1 MNQSPKANLRNR
13 PWNKGRA
20 LGQKA
25 PFDRQQAQLIR
36 AILEAEGRLRDLALF
51 DTAIDTMLRA
61 SDLLALRVADVC
73 DHAGAMV
80 DEFTVRQQKTGRAAL
95 VGLSPRG
102 RRSLGRWIAASAKAP
117 EDYLLTGIGRRATGR
132 PLSRMQ
138 LSRLVKQWAGHA
150 RQDPRRFSTQ
160 SLRRTKA
167 ALVYANTRNIEVVRE
182 LLGQRSVAA
191 TSAYLNVGQK
201 RALEIARRFEI

>member
-1 MNQSPKANLRNR
+1 MDLSPEANLKNR

-20 LGQKA
+20 VGQKA

-51 DTAIDTMLRA
+51 DTAVDTMLRA
-61 SDLLALRVADVC
+61 SDVC
-73 DHAGAMV
+73 DHTGAMV
-80 DEFTVRQQKTGRAAL
+80 DEFTVRQRKTGRAAL

-117 EDYLLTGIGRRATGR
+117 EDYLFTGIGRRATGR

-201 RALEIARRFEI
+201 RALEIARRFEV